1 MRIFLA
7 ALTLLA
13 FSLTGEAKAQRV
25 VLEIAPQVTRSEPE
39 FAAFLRRTLPVEI
52 NRAIAGKY
60 TGTLRVRI
68 VDARLMRGP
77 SFGFVDSTDYL
88 EGYVLVPR
96 RDPVPIRLTLPFDR
110 SAFSLTP
117 PGENVRVY
125 NLVRTFAQWVAKYI

>member
-1 MRIFLA
+1 M
-7 ALTLLA
+7 
-13 FSLTGEAKAQRV
+13 
-25 VLEIAPQVTRSEPE
+25 
-39 FAAFLRRTLPVEI
+39 
-52 NRAIAGKY
+52 
-60 TGTLRVRI
+60 RI

-77 SFGFVDSTDYL
+77 SFGFVDRADYL